1 MAEILSLNEIKTL
14 IRSEFRLSE
23 DELLRHFITLET
35 LFANQELDFYFEEV
49 LEGAVYPNMLAEF
62 WMNATVRIDP
72 EGRTT
77 IDSEIRHARFS
88 ITPATIAHLIKC
100 SNSGERF
107 DDDVFN
113 MTTHLMLRSVMEN
126 DPFSARVVRIW
137 HQMLVGNFQPRR
149 VNENNILVEDLEFI
163 FCGLRGKKINIPLMI
178 FKGLV
183 KAVSIG
189 TERQRNVT
197 CLPYGR
203 LLTFIFQRKGV
214 VRRMRE
220 GGAIDMFEAEA
231 SPVLSLE
238 GLNQRIN

>member
-1 MAEILSLNEIKTL
+1 MILLAP
-14 IRSEFRLSE
+14 
-23 DELLRHFITLET
+23 ELL
-35 LFANQELDFYFEEV
+35 
-49 LEGAVYPNMLAEF
+49 GS
-62 WMNATVRIDP
+62 
-72 EGRTT
+72 G
-77 IDSEIRHARFS
+77 IR
-88 ITPATIAHLIKC
+88 L
-100 SNSGERF
+100 
-107 DDDVFN
+107 
-113 MTTHLMLRSVMEN
+113 
-126 DPFSARVVRIW
+126 
-137 HQMLVGNFQPRR
+137 LVGNFQPRR
-149 VNENNILVEDLEFI
+149 VNENDILVEDLEFI

-220 GGAIDMFEAEA
+220 GGAIDMFEAEP